1 MRTNTV
7 SDPRTGRLHGFVR
20 QVRIASGRVN
30 LRMTEELG
38 DHGVV
43 EEPVVRSGG
52 VQDYAAAPVGRL
64 VRLLGTGRALEGAVP
79 TSGGPKMAHR
89 TARRAA
95 ASRLRLI
102 AAAVR

>member
-1 MRTNTV
+1 MSIPGRGLHLGV
-7 SDPRTGRLHGFVR
+7 SEKLPD
-20 QVRIASGRVN
+20 Q
-30 LRMTEELG
+30 
-38 DHGVV
+38 GVV
-43 EEPVVRSGG
+43 EEPAVGSGC

-64 VRLLGTGRALEGAVP
+64 VRLSATGRALEGAVP
-79 TSGGPKMAHR
+79 ASGGPKMAHR